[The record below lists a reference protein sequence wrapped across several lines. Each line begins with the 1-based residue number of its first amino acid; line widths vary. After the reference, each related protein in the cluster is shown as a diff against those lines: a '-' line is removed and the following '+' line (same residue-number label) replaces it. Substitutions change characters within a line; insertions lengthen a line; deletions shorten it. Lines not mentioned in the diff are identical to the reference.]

1 MGKIYDV
8 IIIGAGVV
16 GSAVAREL
24 SRYKLAIAVLEKNL
38 DVCFET
44 SSRNTGVC
52 HGGFAYDP
60 GSLKARLCVEG
71 NKMMGRLSEE
81 LGFRFERCGKVLV
94 GNTEEE
100 YQQLLRVMAQ
110 GEVNGASGLRMIGDE
125 ELHRLVPA
133 VKGKFALL
141 SENSGILDPF
151 MFTIALAENAAQN
164 GAEYYFD
171 NEVTGIR
178 RDEDGNWTAVTIH
191 GMFRARWIVNAAGL
205 GCGKVSDMLGLTGY
219 RIIGSKD
226 DYIILDRRLGPLVP
240 MPIYTVPSNT
250 YMGIHVTITT
260 DGNVLLGPTA
270 EDTQDLSYYGVEQ
283 RNLDYLYEEAVK
295 IWPHVQRSDYI
306 RTYSGILPK
315 WIDENGRIQD
325 FKIEIVD
332 ETAPHAV
339 NLVGIESPGLTAS
352 VAIARYAISLMLE
365 REKFEENT
373 FCDPIRKPIP
383 RFERRSSEEQARL
396 IAQDPDY
403 GELICRC
410 EKVTRAEILQA
421 IRNPLGC
428 ATIASVKYRTRSM
441 MGRCQ
446 GGYCQMR
453 ISRLLEQETGLKE
466 TELVYM
472 RKNGHPFFGK
482 VRDASGCDLKIGGSE
497 PPETAGP
504 GSEADHGSKEV
515 AQ

>member
-1 MGKIYDV
+1 MG
-8 IIIGAGVV
+8 
-16 GSAVAREL
+16 L
-24 SRYKLAIAVLEKNL
+24 
-38 DVCFET
+38 
-44 SSRNTGVC
+44 
-52 HGGFAYDP
+52 
-60 GSLKARLCVEG
+60 
-71 NKMMGRLSEE
+71 
-81 LGFRFERCGKVLV
+81 
-94 GNTEEE
+94 
-100 YQQLLRVMAQ
+100 
-110 GEVNGASGLRMIGDE
+110 
-125 ELHRLVPA
+125 
-133 VKGKFALL
+133 
-141 SENSGILDPF
+141 
-151 MFTIALAENAAQN
+151 
-164 GAEYYFD
+164 D

-373 FCDPIRKPIP
+373 SFDPIRKPIP
-383 RFERRSSEEQARL
+383 RFERLSSEEQARL